1 MQPHTGMDVF
11 VGFAGIQEV
20 PRELLTEFHI
30 GTAAT
35 PLPGILGSWQV
46 SGEMLHN
53 AVYHTLSPVDG
64 LQLQTVQFD
73 AKGLLVPTALFVT
86 AACLQF
92 AHGAGVGHC
101 MYHTCCC
108 NGIRKGTLSETSFK
122 DYAVIGYFVPSLQT
136 GAVPAVPSEL
146 VLALMDGNLNSL
158 DC

>member
-1 MQPHTGMDVF
+1 MLTNAHPLTYDPFLTHLSPNSIIMQPHTGMDVF

-73 AKGLLVPTALFVT
+73 AKGLLVPTALLVT

-108 NGIRKGTLSETSFK
+108 NGIRKGTLSETCGVK
-122 DYAVIGYFVPSLQT
+122 GQYHGVGI
-136 GAVPAVPSEL
+136 
-146 VLALMDGNLNSL
+146 
-158 DC
+158 